1 MLDQPF
7 DPWRAIAERDD
18 VVLSFHPVAR
28 LMGGG
33 FYARAGELG
42 IIVVDPDLPGEDRR
56 AVLTHEL
63 IHHER
68 GGEVPDDP
76 SARTASFIAG
86 DERSVDRE
94 VARRLVPAPLLDQF
108 VRASVRAA
116 IPVGPIE
123 VADQFEVPLDVA
135 SRALDQYRRR
145 PPPHHRP

>member
-1 MLDQPF
+1 VIDQPF

-76 SARTASFIAG
+76 SGRTASFIAG

-108 VRASVRAA
+108 VRASARAA
-116 IPVGPIE
+116 VPVGPNE

-145 PPPHHRP
+145 RPPHHRR

>member
-1 MLDQPF
+1 MIDQPF
-7 DPWRAIAERDD
+7 DPLRAIAERDD

-68 GGEVPDDP
+68 GGELPGDA
-76 SARTASFIAG
+76 SARTAAFIAG

-94 VARRLVPAPLLDQF
+94 VASRLVPPPLLDQF
-108 VRASVRAA
+108 VRAASRAA

-123 VADQFEVPLDVA
+123 VADHFEVPIGVA
-135 SRALDQYRRR
+135 ARALDEFLRRR
-145 PPPHHRP
+145 PQHRRR